1 MSGCCTSAAPRC
13 RSRCW
18 ARTKPPKVTQTISN
32 YRALREAL
40 GLNQSE
46 FWAKV
51 GVTQSGGSRYES
63 GRHVP
68 KPTAVLA
75 HCIYVAGKKIDART
89 YA

>member
-1 MSGCCTSAAPRC
+1 M
-13 RSRCW
+13 
-18 ARTKPPKVTQTISN
+18 ARRKPPKVTRTIAN
-32 YRALREAL
+32 YRAIREAL

-75 HCIYVAGKKIDART
+75 HRIYVVGEPIDARN